1 MNPQEENIKLE
12 RTLVLIK
19 PDAVQRGLIGEITS
33 RLENKGLKISGMKL
47 MKVSEELAGRHYGEH
62 VGKPFFDALVNF
74 ITSSPIVAL
83 AIDGD
88 NAVAVVR
95 NVMGASSPQ
104 DAANGSIRG
113 DLGLSI
119 GMNLIHGSDSP
130 TSSERELAL
139 FFDESELLD
148 YDRDVDNW
156 IIE

>member
-1 MNPQEENIKLE
+1 ME

-95 NVMGASSPQ
+95 NVMGATNPK

>member
-1 MNPQEENIKLE
+1 ME

-47 MKVSEELAGRHYGEH
+47 MKVSEELAGIHYGEH

-83 AIDGD
+83 AVEGD

-95 NVMGASSPQ
+95 NVMGATNPQ

>member
-1 MNPQEENIKLE
+1 ME

-62 VGKPFFDALVNF
+62 VCKPFFDDLVIF
-74 ITSSPIVAL
+74 IKSSTIVAL

-95 NVMGASSPQ
+95 NVMGATNPQ

>member
-1 MNPQEENIKLE
+1 ME

-83 AIDGD
+83 AVDGD

-95 NVMGASSPQ
+95 NVMGATTPQ

-119 GMNLIHGSDSP
+119 GMNLIHGSDSS

>member
-1 MNPQEENIKLE
+1 ME

-62 VGKPFFDALVNF
+62 VGKPFFDDLVNF

-95 NVMGASSPQ
+95 NVMGATNPQ

-113 DLGLSI
+113 DLGLAI

>member
-1 MNPQEENIKLE
+1 ME

-83 AIDGD
+83 AIDGA

-95 NVMGASSPQ
+95 NVMGATNPQ

-130 TSSERELAL
+130 SSSERELAL

>member
-1 MNPQEENIKLE
+1 ME

-83 AIDGD
+83 AVDGD

-95 NVMGASSPQ
+95 NVMGATNPQ
-104 DAANGSIRG
+104 DAANGSNRG

-119 GMNLIHGSDSP
+119 GMNLINGSDSP

-139 FFDESELLD
+139 VVDESELLD